1 MENNH
6 LKYLLKAPCSFRI
19 IFVHKATS
27 ECCRLS
33 FVSQCIKG
41 YEGLIWRN
49 TYLFVC
55 FLGVFH
61 VLCFRR
67 SMNVYQLV
75 ARTALPRSSGSRF
88 PFSVVTT
95 PNAGENSNTCCSCC
109 VAFRPHWV
117 WDYQTCLLF
126 FIHLHVDRRDLV
138 ILQPKTGMNRLN
150 DTAYVPNKIV

>member
-126 FIHLHVDRRDLV
+126 LYICMLTEEIWLYCN
-138 ILQPKTGMNRLN
+138 QKQEWTGLMIQLM
-150 DTAYVPNKIV
+150 YLIK

>member
-95 PNAGENSNTCCSCC
+95 PNAGENLNTCCSCC

-126 FIHLHVDRRDLV
+126 LYICMLTEEIWLYCN
-138 ILQPKTGMNRLN
+138 QKQEWTGLMIQLM
-150 DTAYVPNKIV
+150 YLIK